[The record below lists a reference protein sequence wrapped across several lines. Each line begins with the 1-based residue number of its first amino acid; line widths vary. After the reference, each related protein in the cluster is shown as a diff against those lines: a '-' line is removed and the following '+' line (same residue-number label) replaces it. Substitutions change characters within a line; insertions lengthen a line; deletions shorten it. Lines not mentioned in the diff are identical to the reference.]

1 MSDKK
6 TIVSGTYSVSHA
18 THRPQDLLPA
28 FLGTLKVVSPEY
40 YAIVIEEFH
49 WLEDGDTED
58 NPFWETEE
66 CADLI
71 NSLIETLD
79 QFAPAG
85 MYFGAH
91 EGDGSDFGYWKSSDY
106 LEGIRT
112 TNTTEELSE
121 EFINE
126 AE

>member
-1 MSDKK
+1 MTDKK
-6 TIVSGTYSVSHA
+6 TLFSGEHSVSRA
-18 THRPQDLLPA
+18 TLRSQDLLPA
-28 FLGTLKVVSPEY
+28 FLLALGIVSPEY
-40 YAIVIEEFH
+40 YAVVIEEFH

-71 NSLIETLD
+71 NSLVETLD

-91 EGDGSDFGYWKSSDY
+91 EGDGSDYGYWKSSDY

-112 TNTTEELSE
+112 TNTAEDLSQDL
-121 EFINE
+121 
-126 AE
+126 